1 MTAPSDELMNEAER
15 LVPGTVTPY
24 TAEHRRNYISMVAR
38 ALQST
43 AEKARAEERER
54 CAAEADDLAADELFL
69 DDKGRYGAK
78 LAAATIRLDLA
89 AIMAEK
95 EPGHG

>member
-1 MTAPSDELMNEAER
+1 MTAPSDEHMRLAEE
-15 LVPGTVTPY
+15 L
-24 TAEHRRNYISMVAR
+24 AEIGWLRTHKQAVKAIYA

-54 CAAEADDLAADELFL
+54 CAETARNRFTIDRVVKNKAGKPYLTGEAAIYAG
-69 DDKGRYGAK
+69 KQIA
-78 LAAATIRLDLA
+78 A

-95 EPGHG
+95 ETGQ